1 MTDLYSAFTVT
12 QLINMYNLKCT
23 YRYNTQSDIY
33 IQTGNRISLE
43 IIKEIYNSNIFERIY
58 VDNQLIRTEE
68 SLDSLEINIIRSR
81 TIIRPFTC
89 LPKPVKWIG
98 ALCLSIKKNWT
109 LTKVIQQRDK
119 QVNYDR
125 IFVGTC
131 GMSNLYIIKEIT
143 KRRKKGIPIS
153 FVEEGLAN
161 YQWSVKDVCL
171 EYTHL
176 KPNSVT
182 YWVNKIFGITEKYC
196 NNLVTSVDGIYLYSP
211 LSYIFND
218 DVNVYKLPS
227 ITPENPTKDLLQ
239 SKSYD
244 AVLEQYSERTCCY
257 LMQDPTPMLE
267 EIIQTI
273 VSTINPMRIVFREHP
288 WHPLLKK
295 LREGGNLEYVYIDS
309 SSNTVPF
316 ESLLADIDA
325 ENFILITTDSSA
337 TLTPKYMFDKEP
349 YVIYLYH
356 ITQNRLESDIQNRD
370 QLVQNLKNMYKNKE
384 KIFVPNTLEEL
395 RDILILLS
403 KKIEL
408 DLNAK

>member
-1 MTDLYSAFTVT
+1 MTHLYSAFTVT

-182 YWVNKIFGITEKYC
+182 YWVNKIFGI
-196 NNLVTSVDGIYLYSP
+196 S
-211 LSYIFND
+211 
-218 DVNVYKLPS
+218 
-227 ITPENPTKDLLQ
+227 
-239 SKSYD
+239 
-244 AVLEQYSERTCCY
+244 
-257 LMQDPTPMLE
+257 
-267 EIIQTI
+267 
-273 VSTINPMRIVFREHP
+273 
-288 WHPLLKK
+288 
-295 LREGGNLEYVYIDS
+295 
-309 SSNTVPF
+309 
-316 ESLLADIDA
+316 
-325 ENFILITTDSSA
+325 
-337 TLTPKYMFDKEP
+337 
-349 YVIYLYH
+349 
-356 ITQNRLESDIQNRD
+356 
-370 QLVQNLKNMYKNKE
+370 
-384 KIFVPNTLEEL
+384 
-395 RDILILLS
+395 
-403 KKIEL
+403 
-408 DLNAK
+408 

>member
-1 MTDLYSAFTVT
+1 MAYLFYAFTAA
-12 QLINMYNLKCT
+12 QLINMYNLKYT
-23 YRYNTQSDIY
+23 YCKNIQSDVY

-43 IIKEIYNSNIFERIY
+43 IIRKIYITNLFERIY
-58 VDNQLIRTEE
+58 VDNKLIHTEE
-68 SLDSLEINIIRSR
+68 ELESLSADIKRNKAIKQPL
-81 TIIRPFTC
+81 TH
-89 LPKPVKWIG
+89 LPKPIKWIG

-131 GMSNLYIIKEIT
+131 GMSSLYILKEIT
-143 KRRKKGIPIS
+143 KRRKNGVPIS

-196 NNLVTSVDGIYLYSP
+196 KNLVTSVNGIYLYSP
-211 LSYIFND
+211 PSYIFND

-257 LMQDPTPMLE
+257 IMQDPTPMLE

-295 LREGGNLEYVYIDS
+295 LRGGGNLEYVYIDS

-316 ESLLADIDA
+316 ESLLADIDT

-356 ITQNRLESDIQNRD
+356 LTQNRTKSDILNRD
-370 QLVQNLKNMYKNKE
+370 KLVQNLESLYQNKGR
-384 KIFVPNTLEEL
+384 IFVPESLGELEAVL
-395 RDILILLS
+395 RTISDKIDIT
-403 KKIEL
+403 
-408 DLNAK
+408 